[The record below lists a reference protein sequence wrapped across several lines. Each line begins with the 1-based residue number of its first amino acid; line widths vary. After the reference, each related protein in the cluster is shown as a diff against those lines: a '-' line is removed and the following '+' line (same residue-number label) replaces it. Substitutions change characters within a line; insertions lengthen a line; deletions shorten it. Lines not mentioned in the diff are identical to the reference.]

1 MCIILAKSQLST
13 ISSIIF
19 RCLFHFQTLKN
30 EIKQRETT
38 WSQVYWEMVEPV
50 VMVRTLRARMV
61 SILLHFTVF
70 YLLF

>member
-1 MCIILAKSQLST
+1 MA
-13 ISSIIF
+13 
-19 RCLFHFQTLKN
+19 
-30 EIKQRETT
+30 
-38 WSQVYWEMVEPV
+38 EPV